1 MKMKKQKRSLRKSP
15 KSARRSRRKSDGEL
29 LKELEYYQ
37 LLKLLIAQGVEQ
49 IPGSPM
55 FIEGWWPGKE
65 KQKKSPKRN
74 RRRH

>member
-15 KSARRSRRKSDGEL
+15 KTARRSRRKNDDE

-65 KQKKSPKRN
+65 KKSPKRN
-74 RRRH
+74 RRRW